1 MPKPVAARLSLKHL
15 RLIAAI
21 AEHRQ
26 LSVAASVLSI
36 TQPAA
41 SRSLAEVEAMVGA
54 ALFERHPRGMRA
66 TLPGEGLARR
76 ARLILDEVGRA
87 AEEVGQLRQGRG
99 GVVRIGTVTGA
110 AVGYVVPAIRQL
122 MATAP
127 GVEIHVEVATS
138 DELAAGLSAM
148 RLDIMLG
155 RIPAAARPGDFAV
168 QRAGGERVRLIAGAG
183 HRLAGQARVALAD
196 LAGDAWIMQGPGA
209 PIRRAV
215 EDGFLDQGLAPPA
228 RVINSASL
236 LVTLAMLR
244 EDDVVTPVSQEVAG
258 LLTGAQGNLVILP
271 FGPEITVAPYSL
283 VTLRNRSLSP
293 AAARCHALL
302 SQALR
307 EGPARS

>member
-1 MPKPVAARLSLKHL
+1 MTEPIAARLSLKHL

-54 ALFERHPRGMRA
+54 PLFERHPRGMRA
-66 TLPGEGLARR
+66 TLLGEGLARR

-87 AEEVGQLRQGRG
+87 AEEVSQLSHGRG
-99 GVVRIGTVTGA
+99 GVVRIGSVTGA
-110 AVGYVVPAIRQL
+110 AVGYVVPAIRAL
-122 MATAP
+122 KVAAP

-138 DELAAGLSAM
+138 DELAAGLAAM
-148 RLDIMLG
+148 RLDIILG
-155 RIPAAARPGDFAV
+155 RIPAGARPGDFAAE
-168 QRAGGERVRLIAGAG
+168 RARGERVRLIASAG
-183 HRLAGQARVALAD
+183 HRLAGRARVGLAD
-196 LAGDAWIMQGPGA
+196 LVDDPWVMQGPGA
-209 PIRRAV
+209 PIRRAI
-215 EDGFLDQGLAPPA
+215 EEAFLDLGLAPPGN
-228 RVINSASL
+228 VVNSASL

-244 EDDVVTPVSQEVAG
+244 DADVVTPVSQEVAG
-258 LLTGAQGNLVILP
+258 LLTGARGGLMILP
-271 FGPEITVAPYSL
+271 LIEEITVPPYSL
-283 VTLRNRSLSP
+283 ITLRNRSLSP

-307 EGPARS
+307 QG

>member
-1 MPKPVAARLSLKHL
+1 MSEPIATRLSLKHL

-41 SRSLAEVEAMVGA
+41 SRSLAEVEALVGA

-66 TLPGEGLARR
+66 TLLGDGLARR

-87 AEEVGQLRQGRG
+87 AEEVSQLSHGRG
-99 GVVRIGTVTGA
+99 GVVRIGAVTGA

-122 MATAP
+122 KAAAP

-138 DELAAGLSAM
+138 DELAAGLAAM
-148 RLDIMLG
+148 RLDIILG
-155 RIPAAARPGDFAV
+155 RIPASARPGDFAV
-168 QRAGGERVRLIAGAG
+168 QRARGERVRLIAGAG
-183 HRLAGQARVALAD
+183 HRLAGRPRVTLAELAD
-196 LAGDAWIMQGPGA
+196 DPWVMQGPGA

-215 EDGFLDQGLAPPA
+215 EDAYLDLGLVPPGN
-228 RVINSASL
+228 VVNSASL
-236 LVTLAMLR
+236 LVALAMLR
-244 EDDVVTPVSQEVAG
+244 EADVVTPVSQEVSD
-258 LLTGAQGNLVILP
+258 LLVGARGSLAILP
-271 FGPEITVAPYSL
+271 ISREITVAPYSL

-307 EGPARS
+307 QS